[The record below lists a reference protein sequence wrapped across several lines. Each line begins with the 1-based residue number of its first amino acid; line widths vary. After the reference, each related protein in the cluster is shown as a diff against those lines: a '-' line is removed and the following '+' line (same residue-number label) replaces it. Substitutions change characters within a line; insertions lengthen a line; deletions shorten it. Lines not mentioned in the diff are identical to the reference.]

1 MRFPNPP
8 ITEAIFDITV
18 NLRDD
23 FHYEEL
29 LIFQEDIKESFPNIQ
44 KKIALQGGFELNL
57 EKPEEIN
64 PQLLSMSDQPEGY
77 VFISNDQEKIIQAKL
92 QGFTFSKL
100 KPYQSWKDFYGEAYQ
115 LWRKYVE
122 ITSPFKVVRLGLRYV
137 NQINIPLPVEG
148 GIELRHY
155 IKILPEIQS
164 DLSVA
169 IDGYFMQ
176 LVLNHTQYQPSRAII
191 NQTIGQIIEIKD
203 SNKAYPL
210 IFDIDV
216 FQEVDLSPD
225 DEEIKNIFESNL
237 KCFREDIFYKSITEK
252 TKELFCN

>member
-64 PQLLSMSDQPEGY
+64 PRLFSMSNQPEGY
-77 VFISNDQEKIIQAKL
+77 IFISNDQEKIIQAKL

-100 KPYQSWKDFYGEAYQ
+100 KPYQSWKDFYGEAYE
-115 LWRKYVE
+115 LWQKYVE
-122 ITSPFKVVRLGLRYV
+122 ITSPLKVVRLGLRYV
-137 NQINIPLPVEG
+137 NQINIPLPREG
-148 GIELRHY
+148 GIELKQY
-155 IKILPEIQS
+155 IKTLPEIPS

-169 IDGYFMQ
+169 IEGYFMQ
-176 LVLNHTQYQPSRAII
+176 LVLSHTQYQPSRAII
-191 NQTIGQIIEIKD
+191 NQTIGQMLENQESK
-203 SNKAYPL
+203 KAYPL

-216 FQEVDLSPD
+216 FQEVNLAPD
-225 DEEIKNIFESNL
+225 DEEIGKIFEVNL
-237 KCFREDIFYKSITEK
+237 KCFREDIFFKSITEK
-252 TKELFCN
+252 TKELFQ